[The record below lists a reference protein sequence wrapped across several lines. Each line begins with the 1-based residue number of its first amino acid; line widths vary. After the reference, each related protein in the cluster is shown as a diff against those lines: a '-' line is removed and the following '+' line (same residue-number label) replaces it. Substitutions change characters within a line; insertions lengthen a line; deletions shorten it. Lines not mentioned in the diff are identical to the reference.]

1 MKCVC
6 GGLILTPT
14 HTLFLKINIEP
25 LTSVLQRFFKGN
37 QWLLVFSEVNV
48 KMAATFAVPAMKK
61 IKEKKRKERKKREEL
76 EERIS
81 ILEEEVK
88 ELKKQLE

>member
-1 MKCVC
+1 MWGDKF
-6 GGLILTPT
+6 IHT
-14 HTLFLKINIEP
+14 HIVFKINIEP
-25 LTSVLQRFFKGN
+25 PTSVLQRFLKGN
-37 QWLLVFSEVNV
+37 QWLLAISEVNV
-48 KMAATFAVPAMKK
+48 KMAATFAAPAM
-61 IKEKKRKERKKREEL
+61 KKRKERKKREEL

>member
-1 MKCVC
+1 MWGDKF
-6 GGLILTPT
+6 IHT
-14 HTLFLKINIEP
+14 HIVFKINIEP
-25 LTSVLQRFFKGN
+25 PTSVLQRFLKGN
-37 QWLLVFSEVNV
+37 QWLLAISEVNV
-48 KMAATFAVPAMKK
+48 KMTTFAAPAM
-61 IKEKKRKERKKREEL
+61 KKRKERKKREEL

>member
-1 MKCVC
+1 M
-6 GGLILTPT
+6 GLGLNFIHT

-37 QWLLVFSEVNV
+37 QWLLAFSEVNV
-48 KMAATFAVPAMKK
+48 KMAATFAVPAM
-61 IKEKKRKERKKREEL
+61 KKRKERKKREEL